1 MHRPSRLT
9 VFCALS
15 VCGAALLL
23 AANAKAQ
30 TPQISEAD
38 RVRIAEAFRLNDQL
52 SDQVWPGWRKTP
64 FAVLLLTNDNE
75 FLLGHPQPPADF
87 TAAADDALLKTKV
100 YYRKRTFPPNLL
112 ATFFVGGLPTVAIG
126 QAENTY
132 VKTSTRWVVTLMHEH
147 FHQLQYSQPD
157 YQAGTKALNLARDDK
172 DAMWMLNY
180 AFPYKSEE
188 VNKAYA
194 AMCERLAAA
203 LDDKNATPFAERL
216 STYLDARRRF
226 QQSVSEDDFKYFG
239 FQLWQEGVARYTEY
253 RVAALAASRYT
264 PSPAFRAL
272 KDFTPYSEVAA
283 RLLTGIKAEIEKPAL
298 SEHEREVVYG
308 FGAAEALLLDRAN
321 RGWQRRYFA
330 EKFQTASFFRDQK

>member
-1 MHRPSRLT
+1 MHRPFRHT
-9 VFCALS
+9 VLCALS
-15 VCGAALLL
+15 LCVAALLL
-23 AANAKAQ
+23 AANAEAQ
-30 TPQISEAD
+30 TPQLAEAD
-38 RVRIAEAFRLNDQL
+38 RVRINEAFRLNDQL
-52 SDQVWPGWRKTP
+52 SERVWPGWRKTP
-64 FAVLLLTNDNE
+64 FAVLLLTSENE

-87 TAAADDALLKTKV
+87 TSTGIDAMLKTKV

-112 ATFFVGGLPTVAIG
+112 ATFFVGGLPTIVIG
-126 QAENTY
+126 QAENTN

-157 YQAGTKALNLARDDK
+157 YQAGTRALNLARDDK

-180 AFPYKSEE
+180 AFPYQSEE

-194 AMCERLAAA
+194 AMCERLGAA

-216 STYLDARRRF
+216 SAYLDARRRF
-226 QQSVSEDDFKYFG
+226 QQSVREDDFKYFG

-253 RVAALAASRYT
+253 RIAALAAARYK

-283 RLLTGIKAEIEKPAL
+283 RLLAGIKREIEKPAL
-298 SEHEREVVYG
+298 AEHEREVVYG
-308 FGAAEALLLDRAN
+308 FGAAEALLLDRA
-321 RGWQRRYFA
+321 RRDWQRRYFA
-330 EKFQTASFFRDQK
+330 EKFQTASFFQK